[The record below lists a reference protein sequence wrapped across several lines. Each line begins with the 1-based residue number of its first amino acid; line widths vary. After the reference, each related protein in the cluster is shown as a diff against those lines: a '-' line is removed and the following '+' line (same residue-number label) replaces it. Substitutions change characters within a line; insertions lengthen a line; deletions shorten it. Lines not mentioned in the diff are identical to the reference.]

1 VTILN
6 LLAASIGVGLLLTLF
21 ITEAFGLA
29 AGGLVVP
36 GYMAL
41 SLLQP
46 WSFGLTILIALAT
59 YAIVRTLA
67 AYVIVF
73 GRRRTALM
81 IVTGYLLGALVD
93 VVLGGGIIIDAEPVT
108 AGAGTL
114 LELAN
119 PQVFFEISVIGY
131 IIPGLIA
138 LWFDRQGVLATL
150 SGLMLTAVLV
160 RLFLVML
167 MPEALLDYEASQAQR
182 LIEWSRILAGP

>member
-1 VTILN
+1 MTILN
-6 LLAASIGVGLLLTLF
+6 LLAVAIGIGLILTLV

-46 WSFGLTILIALAT
+46 WSFALTILIAFGTFVL
-59 YAIVRTLA
+59 VRTLA
-67 AYVIVF
+67 IYIIVF

-93 VVLGGGIIIDAEPVT
+93 LLVGGGIVIEAASVASDSAQ
-108 AGAGTL
+108 AGATGGQ
-114 LELAN
+114 
-119 PQVFFEISVIGY
+119 PWFFEISVIGY

-138 LWFDRQGVLATL
+138 IWFDRQGILATL
-150 SGLMLTAVLV
+150 SGLMLTSVLV
-160 RLFLVML
+160 RLCLVMI
-167 MPEALLDYEASQAQR
+167 MPQALQNYDAAQAHH
-182 LIEWSRILAGP
+182 LIEWTSLLVEP

>member
-1 VTILN
+1 MTVLN
-6 LLAASIGVGLLLTLF
+6 LLAVAIGIGLLLTLV

-46 WSFGLTILIALAT
+46 WSFALTILIALAT
-59 YAIVRTLA
+59 FAIVRTLA
-67 AYVIVF
+67 VYIIIF

-93 VVLGGGIIIDAEPVT
+93 LLIGGGIVIDAGPMAASGAQAGQAT
-108 AGAGTL
+108 AQ
-114 LELAN
+114 
-119 PQVFFEISVIGY
+119 PWFFEISVIGY
-131 IIPGLIA
+131 IVPGLIA
-138 LWFDRQGVLATL
+138 MWFDRQGVLATL

-160 RLFLVML
+160 RMCLIMAMPDAL
-167 MPEALLDYEASQAQR
+167 MNYEAAQAQR
-182 LIEWSRILAGP
+182 LIEWSRLFVEP

>member
-1 VTILN
+1 MTVLN
-6 LLAASIGVGLLLTLF
+6 LLAAAIGIGLILTLV

-46 WSFGLTILIALAT
+46 WSFALTIVIALAT
-59 YAIVRTLA
+59 FAIVRTLSV
-67 AYVIVF
+67 YIIIF

-93 VVLGGGIIIDAEPVT
+93 LVLGGGIIIDAGAMA
-108 AGAGTL
+108 AGATPN
-114 LELAN
+114 ADVAAQ
-119 PQVFFEISVIGY
+119 PWFFELSVIGY

-138 LWFDRQGVLATL
+138 MWFDRQGVLATL
-150 SGLMLTAVLV
+150 AGLMLTSVLV
-160 RLFLVML
+160 RMCLVVAMPDAL
-167 MPEALLDYEASQAQR
+167 MNYEAAQAQR
-182 LIEWSRILAGP
+182 LIEWSHLFGEP